1 MFRSNYPKLILIAA
15 AIVVSSSLAFSQ
27 GPPQDARF
35 GQPGQPME
43 RRPNLLEE
51 LGLSREQIQ
60 SVRKLNQERKPVEQ
74 AARKRFQDANKAL
87 NMAIY
92 ADSVDDAEYRVR
104 LTEFQDAQ
112 AELARIKFS
121 NELAVRRLLTPAQ
134 LVRFRDLRRRFAEV
148 REDIREAPPQRQERP
163 LQRLRRGNQPPVN

>member
-1 MFRSNYPKLILIAA
+1 MFRSNYPKLILIGA
-15 AIVVSSSLAFSQ
+15 AIVVFSSLAFSQ

-92 ADSVDDAEYRVR
+92 ADSVDDAEYRAR

-148 REDIREAPPQRQERP
+148 RENIREAPPQRQDRP
-163 LQRLRRGNQPPVN
+163 LPRFRRGNQPPVN